1 MGKLQGLRPCNFQ
14 WNSWK
19 LGTSISFLLL
29 ENCRGFA
36 PAIFWGTLENWG
48 HPLAYYYGKIAGAS
62 PLQFSGELLETGGIH
77 KLIIGANIF
86 STKPLASKP
95 RGCINSWL
103 LDGRRPTQRKNQSV
117 GYESKCPGLR
127 LNFRQTFSCLERH
140 FPFLGLT
147 SDLGKE
153 SSSRGM
159 KSLPSVLPRPGHLL
173 SYPTERLVSE
183 QDSARL
189 WPKIM

>member
-1 MGKLQGLRPCNFQ
+1 MPLQFSGE
-14 WNSWK
+14 
-19 LGTSISFLLL
+19 LL
-29 ENCRGFA
+29 ETGGIHNSG
-36 PAIFWGTLENWG
+36 
-48 HPLAYYYGKIAGAS
+48 YGKIAGAS

-95 RGCINSWL
+95 RGCIISWL

-147 SDLGKE
+147 AWPRPTASARQPSDLGKE
-153 SSSRGM
+153 SSSRGT

-173 SYPTERLVSE
+173 SYPTERLFHE
-183 QDSARL
+183 ATFYEIKTMNELKLALPALFR
-189 WPKIM
+189 ITAGA

>member
-1 MGKLQGLRPCNFQ
+1 M
-14 WNSWK
+14 
-19 LGTSISFLLL
+19 
-29 ENCRGFA
+29 
-36 PAIFWGTLENWG
+36 
-48 HPLAYYYGKIAGAS
+48 
-62 PLQFSGELLETGGIH
+62 ETGGIH

-147 SDLGKE
+147 AWPRPTASARQPSDLGKE

-173 SYPTERLVSE
+173 SYPTERLFSLGRPSPCPGHCHLIPGRALSVPLFYTIYHLVVFPFPRAGFSV
-183 QDSARL
+183 
-189 WPKIM
+189 P

>member
-1 MGKLQGLRPCNFQ
+1 M
-14 WNSWK
+14 
-19 LGTSISFLLL
+19 
-29 ENCRGFA
+29 
-36 PAIFWGTLENWG
+36 
-48 HPLAYYYGKIAGAS
+48 
-62 PLQFSGELLETGGIH
+62 ETGGIH

-147 SDLGKE
+147 AWPRPTASARQPSDLGKE

-173 SYPTERLVSE
+173 SYPTERLFHPRHYG
-183 QDSARL
+183 RL
-189 WPKIM
+189 LILVNFPPSPPRFKRICPPSPFIRAFPCIKQVRVNRN

>member
-1 MGKLQGLRPCNFQ
+1 MRKLQG
-14 WNSWK
+14 
-19 LGTSISFLLL
+19 
-29 ENCRGFA
+29 
-36 PAIFWGTLENWG
+36 
-48 HPLAYYYGKIAGAS
+48 IAGAL

-147 SDLGKE
+147 AWPRPTASARQPSDLGKE

-173 SYPTERLVSE
+173 SYPTERLFLDNYNFVNDKTFVRAEERGKSNV
-183 QDSARL
+183 
-189 WPKIM
+189 

>member
-1 MGKLQGLRPCNFQ
+1 M
-14 WNSWK
+14 
-19 LGTSISFLLL
+19 
-29 ENCRGFA
+29 
-36 PAIFWGTLENWG
+36 
-48 HPLAYYYGKIAGAS
+48 
-62 PLQFSGELLETGGIH
+62 ETGGIH

-147 SDLGKE
+147 AWPRPTASARQPSDLGKE

-173 SYPTERLVSE
+173 SYPTELLFNICSSQSWSFEQKILV
-183 QDSARL
+183 DN
-189 WPKIM
+189 PYMKKIGTRSF